1 MSRLPGL
8 RLFVPVV
15 VVMTA
20 LLALGGVALAVINA
34 GRPSAPAASAAS
46 GESAVVES
54 RIRDLAAIAPVTG
67 SPTVPA
73 NPDPSPEP
81 NPDAP
86 AGEDPAPQNQD
97 PRSQDPR
104 SQDPQNQDPRSQT
117 PQNQDPQNQD
127 LRSSG
132 PRNPDPR
139 DSGSSDPASPGPTPG
154 PEAGRTPVPEP
165 GTTGT
170 PGPASTPPRLLV
182 ISPSTL
188 TEQTKEDISR
198 LKYVQKIDSFDGG
211 AVKVSGIGLNLIAV
225 DPARFRAWAPR
236 AVAEQQGIWNAL
248 ARGEFVA
255 DSAAARRLG
264 LVLGSEYQVDGGPR
278 LRAAASAGFGLPGV
292 DGIVG
297 EETGRRLGLLP
308 GVALL
313 VHSSERAAGV
323 LRTRVGR
330 LLGPGSQ
337 VVAVG
342 GARTVKPTLKPTTGA
357 TTGRAGAGR
366 VRRVAIGR
374 PGSYLELYRK
384 AAGVCPGLSWTVLAA
399 IGQVESSHGRNNGP
413 SSAGAQGPM
422 QFMPATWKAYGV
434 DGDGDGIADIWN
446 PYDAVPGAANYL
458 CANGAG
464 RGGKKLEKAIWFY
477 NHSWSYVSKVM
488 GISRGYAAAYP

>member
-15 VVMTA
+15 VAITA
-20 LLALGGVALAVINA
+20 LLALGGVALAMINA
-34 GRPSAPAASAAS
+34 GRPATPATSA
-46 GESAVVES
+46 GGAVVES
-54 RIRDLAAIAPVTG
+54 RVRDLAAIAPVA
-67 SPTVPA
+67 SPPA
-73 NPDPSPEP
+73 APVSP
-81 NPDAP
+81 A
-86 AGEDPAPQNQD
+86 DPAPTAQVV
-97 PRSQDPR
+97 PAE
-104 SQDPQNQDPRSQT
+104 
-117 PQNQDPQNQD
+117 
-127 LRSSG
+127 
-132 PRNPDPR
+132 PDPTTPAVPVGDDQAPR
-139 DSGSSDPASPGPTPG
+139 DPVSQGTGGGQGSA
-154 PEAGRTPVPEP
+154 PEP
-165 GTTGT
+165 GATG
-170 PGPASTPPRLLV
+170 ASDLPLTPPRLLV

-198 LKYVQKIDSFDGG
+198 LKHVQKIDSFDGG
-211 AVKVSGIGLNLIAV
+211 AVKVSGVGLNLIAV
-225 DPARFRAWAPR
+225 DPARFRTWAPR
-236 AVAEQQGIWNAL
+236 NIADQQRIWDAL
-248 ARGEFVA
+248 AKGELVA
-255 DSAAARRLG
+255 DNSAARRLG

-278 LRAAASAGFGLPGV
+278 LRAAASASFGLPGV

-313 VHSSERAAGV
+313 VHGPEKASTV

-330 LLGPGSQ
+330 LLSPGSQ

-342 GARTVKPTLKPTTGA
+342 GARKSAREPAAKAADAKTAGTGKVRQVTV
-357 TTGRAGAGR
+357 
-366 VRRVAIGR
+366 GR

-384 AAGVCPGLSWTVLAA
+384 AAEVCPGLSWTVLAA

-413 SSAGAQGPM
+413 SSAGALGPM

-434 DGDGDGIADIWN
+434 DGDGDGVADIWN

-464 RGGKKLEKAIWFY
+464 KGGKKLEKAIWFY
-477 NHSWSYVSKVM
+477 NHSWSYVAKVM

>member
-8 RLFVPVV
+8 RLLVPVA

-34 GRPSAPAASAAS
+34 GRPVAPATS

-54 RIRDLAAIAPVTG
+54 RIRDLSAIAPVADPPAVPVGPADLG
-67 SPTVPA
+67 SGLDPNPDVSA
-73 NPDPSPEP
+73 GDNPDPQSPDSQSP
-81 NPDAP
+81 
-86 AGEDPAPQNQD
+86 D
-97 PRSQDPR
+97 PRSPDPQSSDPRIPDPR
-104 SQDPQNQDPRSQT
+104 SPDPQDPGP
-117 PQNQDPQNQD
+117 QD
-127 LRSSG
+127 LG
-132 PRNPDPR
+132 PR
-139 DSGSSDPASPGPTPG
+139 DSVSQGPTPG
-154 PEAGRTPVPEP
+154 PGTGESPEP
-165 GTTGT
+165 GATGA
-170 PGPASTPPRLLV
+170 PGLVSTPPRLMV

-198 LKYVQKIDSFDGG
+198 LKHVQKIDSFDGG
-211 AVKVSGIGLNLIAV
+211 AVKVSGVGLNLIAV

-236 AVAEQQGIWNAL
+236 AVAEQRRIWDAL

-255 DSAAARRLG
+255 DNSAARRLG

-313 VHSSERAAGV
+313 VHSSERAATV

-342 GARTVKPTLKPTTGA
+342 GTRTAKTAPEPAAAETTA
-357 TTGRAGAGR
+357 KAGIGR
-366 VRRVAIGR
+366 VRQATVGR

-413 SSAGAQGPM
+413 SSAGALGPM

-434 DGDGDGIADIWN
+434 DGDGDGVADIWN

-477 NHSWSYVSKVM
+477 NHSWSYVAKVM

>member
-8 RLFVPVV
+8 RFLIPVA

-34 GRPSAPAASAAS
+34 GRPVAPAASAAS

-54 RIRDLAAIAPVTG
+54 RVRDLSAIAPVASPPAVPPG
-67 SPTVPA
+67 SANPDQDPDLNPNPDQDPNLNPDP
-73 NPDPSPEP
+73 NPDPSP
-81 NPDAP
+81 AP
-86 AGEDPAPQNQD
+86 
-97 PRSQDPR
+97 
-104 SQDPQNQDPRSQT
+104 
-117 PQNQDPQNQD
+117 
-127 LRSSG
+127 
-132 PRNPDPR
+132 
-139 DSGSSDPASPGPTPG
+139 DSGSPEGSASQGPTPG
-154 PEAGRTPVPEP
+154 P
-165 GTTGT
+165 GTTAD
-170 PGPASTPPRLLV
+170 PGPAPTPPRLLV

-211 AVKVSGIGLNLIAV
+211 AVKVSGVGLNLIAV

-236 AVAEQQGIWNAL
+236 AVAEQQGIWDAL
-248 ARGEFVA
+248 TRGEFVA

-313 VHSSERAAGV
+313 VHGPERAAGV

-342 GARTVKPTLKPTTGA
+342 GARTA
-357 TTGRAGAGR
+357 
-366 VRRVAIGR
+366 
-374 PGSYLELYRK
+374 
-384 AAGVCPGLSWTVLAA
+384 
-399 IGQVESSHGRNNGP
+399 
-413 SSAGAQGPM
+413 
-422 QFMPATWKAYGV
+422 
-434 DGDGDGIADIWN
+434 
-446 PYDAVPGAANYL
+446 
-458 CANGAG
+458 
-464 RGGKKLEKAIWFY
+464 
-477 NHSWSYVSKVM
+477 
-488 GISRGYAAAYP
+488 

>member
-8 RLFVPVV
+8 RLFVPVMV
-15 VVMTA
+15 AMTA

-34 GRPSAPAASAAS
+34 GRPAAPAAS

-54 RIRDLAAIAPVTG
+54 RIRDLSAIAPVA
-67 SPTVPA
+67 SPPAIPVDPA
-73 NPDPSPEP
+73 NP

-86 AGEDPAPQNQD
+86 AGDDPDPAATGPRDPGSRDPAPE
-97 PRSQDPR
+97 
-104 SQDPQNQDPRSQT
+104 
-117 PQNQDPQNQD
+117 
-127 LRSSG
+127 SSV
-132 PRNPDPR
+132 PR
-139 DSGSSDPASPGPTPG
+139 DSASQGPSPGPGTG
-154 PEAGRTPVPEP
+154 QTPVPDP
-165 GTTGT
+165 GGTGA
-170 PGPASTPPRLLV
+170 PGLTSTPPRLLV

-211 AVKVSGIGLNLIAV
+211 AVKVSGVGLNLIAV

-236 AVAEQQGIWNAL
+236 AVADQQGVWNAL

-255 DSAAARRLG
+255 DSSAARRLG

-278 LRAAASAGFGLPGV
+278 LRAAASASFGLPGV

-313 VHSSERAAGV
+313 VHGPEKAAAI

-330 LLGPGSQ
+330 LLSPGSQ

-342 GARTVKPTLKPTTGA
+342 GARAAKPTLKPTVKA
-357 TTGRAGAGR
+357 TTGGTTGKTGTGR
-366 VRRVAIGR
+366 VRRAAVGR

-384 AAGVCPGLSWTVLAA
+384 AAEVCPGLSWTVLAA

-434 DGDGDGIADIWN
+434 DGDGDGVADIWN

-464 RGGKKLEKAIWFY
+464 RGGKKLEKAVWFY
-477 NHSWSYVSKVM
+477 NHSWSYVAKVM

>member
-1 MSRLPGL
+1 MSAVSRLPGL
-8 RLFVPVV
+8 RLFVPVA

-34 GRPSAPAASAAS
+34 GRPSAPAASAAF

-54 RIRDLAAIAPVTG
+54 RIRDLSAIAPVAAP
-67 SPTVPA
+67 PTVPA
-73 NPDPSPEP
+73 GSANPNPNPNPDSELD
-81 NPDAP
+81 PDAP
-86 AGEDPAPQNQD
+86 AGEDPAPQN
-97 PRSQDPR
+97 
-104 SQDPQNQDPRSQT
+104 
-117 PQNQDPQNQD
+117 
-127 LRSSG
+127 
-132 PRNPDPR
+132 PDPR
-139 DSGSSDPASPGPTPG
+139 DSGSRDPASPGPTPG

-165 GTTGT
+165 GTTGA
-170 PGPASTPPRLLV
+170 PGLASTPPRLLV

-198 LKYVQKIDSFDGG
+198 LKYVQKVDSFDGG
-211 AVKVSGIGLNLIAV
+211 AVKVSGVGLNLIAV
-225 DPARFRAWAPR
+225 DPDRFRAWAPR

-248 ARGEFVA
+248 TRGEFVA

-313 VHSSERAAGV
+313 VHSSEKAAGV

-342 GARTVKPTLKPTTGA
+342 ARTVKPTLKPTTGA
-357 TTGRAGAGR
+357 TTGRAGTGR
-366 VRRVAIGR
+366 VRRVAVGR

-477 NHSWSYVSKVM
+477 NHSWSYVAKVM